1 MKAVHTTHALYLHKA
16 SEIIWQLSERN
27 WLKCK
32 SLFVH
37 NLPLHLRINANDSM
51 SWNREQKQWTNL
63 YFEPVLQWKLFELVH
78 KLDLMNHWWVE
89 LSWVDMICSRIKVHL
104 TNSLNRLLHESS
116 SYDSSAIFCL
126 LKSYY
131 SFVRRMDQILSYLL
145 RKKIILQWATN
156 LHCKWLKWINE

>member
-1 MKAVHTTHALYLHKA
+1 MKSVHTNHVLYLHKA

-37 NLPLHLRINANDSM
+37 NLPLHLRIDANDSM

-89 LSWVDMICSRIKVHL
+89 LTWFVLELKFTLLTHWTDSCMKVAHMTQAL
-104 TNSLNRLLHESS
+104 YFVFWSLITVLWEEWT
-116 SYDSSAIFCL
+116 
-126 LKSYY
+126 
-131 SFVRRMDQILSYLL
+131 
-145 RKKIILQWATN
+145 KI
-156 LHCKWLKWINE
+156 